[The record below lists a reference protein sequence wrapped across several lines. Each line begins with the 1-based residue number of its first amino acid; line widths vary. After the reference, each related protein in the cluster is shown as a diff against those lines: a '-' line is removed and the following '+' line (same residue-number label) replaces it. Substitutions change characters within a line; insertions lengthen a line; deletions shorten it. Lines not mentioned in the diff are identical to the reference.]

1 MNKFIFTLSLIGLL
15 FLLSVP
21 KQLLSQSKDSDK
33 EEAIKAQKIAFF
45 TEKLNLTPEEAQRF
59 WPVYNDYW
67 KKKNRIIE
75 DRRNLMKECNEKM
88 GRLSTKETERYADQ
102 YIKSHKIEA
111 ELLGEFNEKFKRVLP
126 VDKVMKL
133 YFADHEFKTYLLQQI
148 RNAPRKEE

>member
-1 MNKFIFTLSLIGLL
+1 MNKLAIIISLIGFF
-15 FLLSVP
+15 FLLSLP
-21 KQLLSQSKDSDK
+21 KHLMSQSKDSDR
-33 EEAIKAQKIAFF
+33 EESIKAKKIAFF

-75 DRRNLMKECNEKM
+75 DRRSLMKECSEKM
-88 GRLSTKETERYADQ
+88 GRLSAKETERYADQ
-102 YIKSHKIEA
+102 YIKSHKLEA
-111 ELLGEFNEKFKRVLP
+111 ELLQEFNEKFKRVLP

-148 RNAPRKEE
+148 RNAPKKEE